1 MKRLP
6 VFVFLAVALSS
17 SSLNLAGSQATAT
30 QAKPRLSGTA
40 PIRPPA
46 TPSRTTA

>member
-6 VFVFLAVALSS
+6 VLVFFVAALSS
-17 SSLNLAGSQATAT
+17 PNLGGNQAVSTQATAT
-30 QAKPRLSGTA
+30 SAGTA